1 MPPAILAGCDDALV
15 AGAPDLRGLWQ
26 VVEVIPDGDIAA
38 TSHPAI
44 GSTQRIEQAGNR
56 LVVTAGGIIH
66 DMRCDG
72 TVENGV
78 NDVAE
83 FDKST
88 AITVVATYE
97 GDVHVLR
104 PVGLPIEVRR
114 WRDGDHMMWK
124 YLKFTARLKRIGYP
138 SA

>member
-26 VVEVIPDGDIAA
+26 VVEVIPDGDIAT

-72 TVENGV
+72 TVEHGV

-124 YLKFTARLKRIGYP
+124 YLNFTARLERLGEP

>member
-15 AGAPDLRGLWQ
+15 VGAPDLRGLWQ
-26 VVEVIPDGDIAA
+26 VVEVIPDGEVAT

-44 GSTQRIEQAGNR
+44 GATQRIEQAGNR

-124 YLKFTARLKRIGYP
+124 YLNFTARLERIGDP